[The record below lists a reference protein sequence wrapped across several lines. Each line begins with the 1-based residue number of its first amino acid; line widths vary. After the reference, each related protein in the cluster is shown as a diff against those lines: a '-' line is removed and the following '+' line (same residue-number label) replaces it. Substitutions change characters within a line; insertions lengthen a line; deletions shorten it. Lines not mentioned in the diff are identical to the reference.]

1 MTLLQDGFTILNQ
14 MSASNLITVV
24 AREMAIISIQK
35 MIVKLTVR
43 YSSEMIMI
51 SMIVRQKR
59 EILFL
64 IQIIHI
70 AFVALCI

>member
-35 MIVKLTVR
+35 MTVKLTVR
-43 YSSEMIMI
+43 NSSEMIMI